1 MQNTSL
7 AFKTAIASTYRQL
20 SSKATLQTADATVN
34 ELGPSDIV
42 GGSLSVQTD
51 CFDEGVE
58 LGSTVAADCSI
69 TLNNTDGRWDNV
81 DLDGATLWPY
91 SGLVLPDTTTEYVG
105 LGTFIIDD
113 PGYPYLQVTISAS
126 DRMLLL
132 DEPFA
137 AVTRT
142 FPAPN
147 LPILQAIGT
156 YCGVTLASS
165 ITSILNASYS
175 VTTRPTDDITC
186 RDVVGMI
193 AMMAAGYARMNRNGE
208 LEIVQF
214 PALAVDNMIDGNG
227 TDAYTLDGLATDS
240 LYDIGG
246 ALFTDVFGYQGA
258 TLDMEVGSRYSFKQ
272 IREPVTVSGIQYN
285 GTDSTT
291 IYGADN
297 YLVVVDNCP
306 LIQSGA
312 DAVIQSIYYAIVGF
326 TYTGF
331 TAEYPGNPGIDLG
344 DVVRHITPDGKNI
357 VSLIASHNF
366 VHSKRSTME
375 ATAKSSKEKRYKAS
389 MTALLAAAQSTA
401 NTAAAAID
409 ALAPLGLVELA
420 KLGTTICEGGYIKAE
435 LLDVLTLIAGTL
447 SNDATDPAFWKKS
460 IALAVFFFAVK
471 SGKAISTPNSKCF
484 VGP

>member
-20 SSKATLQTADATVN
+20 SSKATLQTADATVY

-142 FPAPN
+142 FPATN
-147 LPILQAIGT
+147 LQILQAIGT

-272 IREPVTVSGIQYN
+272 IREPVTVSGIQY
-285 GTDSTT
+285 
-291 IYGADN
+291 
-297 YLVVVDNCP
+297 
-306 LIQSGA
+306 
-312 DAVIQSIYYAIVGF
+312 
-326 TYTGF
+326 
-331 TAEYPGNPGIDLG
+331 
-344 DVVRHITPDGKNI
+344 
-357 VSLIASHNF
+357 
-366 VHSKRSTME
+366 
-375 ATAKSSKEKRYKAS
+375 
-389 MTALLAAAQSTA
+389 
-401 NTAAAAID
+401 
-409 ALAPLGLVELA
+409 
-420 KLGTTICEGGYIKAE
+420 
-435 LLDVLTLIAGTL
+435 
-447 SNDATDPAFWKKS
+447 
-460 IALAVFFFAVK
+460 
-471 SGKAISTPNSKCF
+471 
-484 VGP
+484 